1 MMATTHA
8 AMGAALALAAA
19 RVAPDL
25 AAPAVLAAFC
35 GGLFPD
41 LDAVVGAHRRTLH
54 HPELYSALAVPA
66 TGVAAVYPVSVTVAV
81 AAFLGS
87 AALHSVSDV
96 LGGGLGLRP
105 WIEDDHRGVYL
116 HTQGRW
122 ARPRRWIR
130 YDGAPEDLVL
140 VTALT
145 IPVSLAGGPTRWLAL
160 AGLAVSVP
168 YALFRKPLTERY
180 PGLFEA

>member
-8 AMGAALALAAA
+8 AMGAALALAVG
-19 RVAPDL
+19 RVAPEL
-25 AAPAVLAAFC
+25 AAVAVLAAFC

-41 LDAVVGAHRRTLH
+41 LDIVLGAHRRTLH
-54 HPELYSALAVPA
+54 HPELYSVLAVPA
-66 TGVAAVYPVSVTVAV
+66 TAAAVVSPGPATAAI

-87 AALHSVSDV
+87 AALHSVTDAF
-96 LGGGLGLRP
+96 GGGLGLRP

-116 HTQGRW
+116 HTRGRW

-140 VTALT
+140 VTLLSVPVAL
-145 IPVSLAGGPTRWLAL
+145 SGGPTGWLAL